1 MDFADF
7 GPESSRNDSENNS
20 DSLAA
25 GESVRYHLTPEE
37 REHVRDI
44 ACARHQSYSD
54 GRTRDESWGGSDDSF
69 GAMCRGV
76 AGELVL
82 AALFSSASFDSEIY
96 ESGDEGLDTELE
108 LDGELRTVDIKTST
122 YDGPGQSLMVAT
134 HHVDERSVTPDVY
147 LRAHIDDSLRAV
159 TLQGWITSDELLRE
173 EMIEPSPAGDWKNYD
188 AGVDDLNT
196 LPEPDS
202 LDEHDGAEIVRN

>member
-7 GPESSRNDSENNS
+7 GPDSSSNDNKNNS
-20 DSLAA
+20 GFLAPD
-25 GESVRYHLTPEE
+25 EVIQYKLTEAE

-44 ACARHQSYSD
+44 ARARHKSYSD

-82 AALFSSASFDSEIY
+82 SALYDAPFDSSVS
-96 ESGDEGLDTELE
+96 ESGDDGTDTQLE

-122 YDGPGQSLMVAT
+122 YNGPGQSLMVAT

-159 TLQGWITSDELLRE
+159 TLQGWITSEELLCDD
-173 EMIEPSPAGDWKNYD
+173 MIKPSPAGDWKNYD

>member
-1 MDFADF
+1 MNLGDF
-7 GPESSRNDSENNS
+7 GPDSSGTDTENNS

-44 ACARHQSYSD
+44 ARARHASYDD

-69 GAMCRGV
+69 GAMARGV

-82 AALFSSASFDSEIY
+82 SAIYGVPFDSQIS
-96 ESGDEGLDTELE
+96 ESGDEGVDTQLE
-108 LDGELRTVDIKTST
+108 LDGEIRTVDIKTST
-122 YDGPGQSLMVAT
+122 YDGPGKSLMVAT

-159 TLQGWITSDELLRE
+159 TLQGWITSEELLCDD
-173 EMIEPSPAGDWKNYD
+173 MIKPSPAGDWKNYD